1 MYYGRIK
8 ELRESHEM
16 TQDQV
21 AEYLNVT
28 TRAYAAFESG
38 DSSIP
43 VQCIMKLAFLYK
55 TSTDYILGRTNEI
68 KPYMD

>member
-43 VQCIMKLAFLYK
+43 VQCIMKLA
-55 TSTDYILGRTNEI
+55 ILVQN
-68 KPYMD
+68 